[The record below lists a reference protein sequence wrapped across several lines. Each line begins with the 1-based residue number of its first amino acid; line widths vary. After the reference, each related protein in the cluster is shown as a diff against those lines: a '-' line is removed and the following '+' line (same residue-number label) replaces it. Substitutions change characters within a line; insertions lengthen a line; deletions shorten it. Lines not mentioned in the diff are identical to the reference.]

1 MISRSHRFHGQK
13 DLLRVYRRGQ
23 TYRQGSCAIKVS
35 YNQNSAEYRLAVVVS
50 KKVSKSAAVR
60 NRIRRR
66 VFEAVRRQE
75 QLISGTP
82 DIVITVFSEQLKE
95 LPAQEIEGLIGGLL
109 KKTAVNGKISHVPST
124 D

>member
-23 TYRQGSCAIKVS
+23 TYRQGPCALKIS
-35 YNQNSAEYRLAVVVS
+35 YNQNGAGYRLAVVVS
-50 KKVSKSAAVR
+50 KKVSKSAVAR

-66 VFEAVRRQE
+66 IFEAVRRQE

-82 DIVITVFSEQLKE
+82 DIVITVFSDQLKE
-95 LPAQEIEGLIGGLL
+95 LPAQEIERLVAGLL
-109 KKTAVNGKISHVPST
+109 KKTAADGKIP
-124 D
+124 